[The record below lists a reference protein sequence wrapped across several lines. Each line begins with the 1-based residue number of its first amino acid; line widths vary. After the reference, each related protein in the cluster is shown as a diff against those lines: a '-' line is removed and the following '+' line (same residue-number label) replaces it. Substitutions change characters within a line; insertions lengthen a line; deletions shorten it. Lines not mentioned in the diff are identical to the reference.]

1 MGEISGRA
9 ARALWVLDN
18 TKESQSVEV
27 VVGGKR
33 RARRA
38 YGFDE
43 VALVP
48 GPLVVDARDVDVS
61 WTLAGRRFDIPILAA
76 ALDGAVNPALA
87 IQMSQ
92 LGGVAVLNLDG
103 IQTRYEN
110 AEEVL
115 QKIADAP
122 SEGIVH
128 FIQDLYAA
136 APVQPELIRQRI
148 REIKDAGAVAAV
160 SAAPHS
166 AQKAAEAAVEAGA
179 DIFVIQS
186 TVGSVRFE
194 SSAIPEFPVAD
205 FCKNAPIPVIV
216 GNTVGYQATLEL
228 MQAGAAGVLVG
239 VGPGHI
245 CTSRKVLGIGVP
257 QITAT
262 ADCAHARDDYF
273 AQSGRYVPII
283 TDGGIRNGGDIA
295 KAIAAG
301 ADAVMLGSTIAAA
314 AEAPAPGYSWGMATS
329 SADLPRGTRI
339 KVGIS
344 GTLREI
350 LLGPAHRDDGT
361 MNLVG
366 ALRLSMGS
374 LGAHN
379 VKEMQQVEMMI
390 APSLPTEGK
399 SLQRAQGV
407 G

>member
-1 MGEISGRA
+1 MSEYE
-9 ARALWVLDN
+9 
-18 TKESQSVEV
+18 T
-27 VVGGKR
+27 VGGRKKV
-33 RARRA
+33 RRA

-43 VALVP
+43 VALAP
-48 GPLVVDARDVDVS
+48 GPLVIDPRDVDVS
-61 WTLAGRRFDIPILAA
+61 WNLGEHKFGFPIIAA
-76 ALDGAVNPALA
+76 SLDGAVNPKLA
-87 IQMSQ
+87 IAMSK
-92 LGGVAVLNLDG
+92 LGSFAVLNLDG

-115 QKIADAP
+115 EQIAAHN
-122 SEGIVH
+122 SEGVIR

-136 APVQPELIRQRI
+136 EAVKPELIKRRI
-148 REIKDAGAVAAV
+148 KEIKDAGATAAV
-160 SAAPHS
+160 AAAPHS
-166 AQKAAEAAVEAGA
+166 AQRAVEAAAEAGV

-194 SSAIPEFPVAD
+194 SSHIPAFDVAS
-205 FCKNAPIPVIV
+205 FCKNASFPVIV
-216 GNTVGYQATLEL
+216 GNTVGHAATYEL
-228 MQAGAAGVLVG
+228 MEAGAAAVLIG
-239 VGPGHI
+239 IGPGHI

-262 ADCAHARDDYF
+262 ADCAAARDDYF
-273 AQSGRYVPII
+273 EKTGRYVPII

-314 AEAPAPGYSWGMATS
+314 SEAPAPGYSWGMATS

-339 KVGIS
+339 KVGVS
-344 GTLREI
+344 GTLEEI
-350 LLGPAHRDDGT
+350 LLGPAHKDDGT

-366 ALRLSMGS
+366 ALKLSMGS

-379 VKEMQQVEMMI
+379 LKEMQQAEMMV
-390 APSLPTEGK
+390 APSLPSEGK
-399 SLQRAQGV
+399 SLQRSQGV